1 MSPSAS
7 VIVVSGVAGS
17 GKTTV
22 GRALAQQLGVPF
34 TDADDL
40 HPPANVAKMAGG
52 TPLDDTDREPW
63 LDAVADWIGAAE
75 HDRGGG
81 VIACSALKRSHR
93 DQLRRGHRSVWF
105 VQLVAEPAVLARR
118 MVERRDHF
126 MPPGLLGSQLA
137 DLQPLA
143 PDEPGTIVDAALSPG
158 RVIGVVMTALA
169 R

>member
-1 MSPSAS
+1 MSRSAS
-7 VIVVSGVAGS
+7 VVVVSGVAGS

-22 GRALAQQLGVPF
+22 GRGLAERLGVPF
-34 TDADDL
+34 ADADDL

-52 TPLDDTDREPW
+52 TPLDDTDRMPW

-75 HDRGGG
+75 HDGAGG
-81 VIACSALKRSHR
+81 VVACSALKRSHR
-93 DQLRRGHRSVWF
+93 DRLRRGHRSVWL
-105 VQLVAEPAVLARR
+105 VQLVAEPSVLARR
-118 MVERRDHF
+118 MAERRGHF
-126 MPPGLLGSQLA
+126 MPPGLLDSQLA

-143 PDEPGTIVDAALSPG
+143 PDEPGMIVDAALSPG

>member
-1 MSPSAS
+1 MSQSAS
-7 VIVVSGVAGS
+7 VVVVSGVAGS

-22 GRALAQQLGVPF
+22 GRALAERLSVPF
-34 TDADDL
+34 ADADDL

-52 TPLDDTDREPW
+52 TPLDDTDRMPW

-75 HDRGGG
+75 GDRGGG

-93 DQLRRGHRSVWF
+93 DRLRRGHRSVWF
-105 VQLVAEPAVLARR
+105 VQLVAERAVLARR
-118 MVERRDHF
+118 MAERRDHF
-126 MPPGLLGSQLA
+126 MLPGLLGSQLA

-143 PDEPGTIVDAALSPG
+143 PDEPGMIVDAALSPG
-158 RVIGVVMTALA
+158 HVIGVVMTALA